1 MDSLVV
7 IIYLAAMVGFGIW
20 GRYKAKNQDDFLVA
34 GRRLGGWLY
43 TGTMSAVVLGGA
55 STIGG
60 VGLGYT
66 SGLSGMWLVFSI
78 GLGIIAL
85 SLFFAPRIQKLEI
98 YTVSQMLELRYGKG
112 SRLVSG
118 AIMTAYGLMISTT
131 STVAYATIFH
141 ALFDINKF
149 WSVLIGG
156 GIVILYSMLGGMWS
170 ITLTDFVQFFIQTI
184 GIFLIMLPI
193 VLSKSGGIG
202 ELFSSLPAEQTSPVG
217 IGWQAILGYI
227 LIYTL
232 GLLIGQDI
240 WQRVFTARSP
250 GVARWGGLSA
260 GVYCL
265 LYAVAGA
272 LIGMAATKIVPGIE
286 VQDDVFVAVVDA
298 AMSPLLGGL
307 VLAAALAAMMSTAS
321 GSLMAAATVCRQDI
335 VEPLLARKDI
345 VPVPADSAGEAG
357 EAGGTRA
364 AEAAGDTSG
373 AGTAEAANSVH
384 GDVSPLS
391 SGGATKSTLVKSLVR
406 ETGDEI
412 RDSRI
417 YLIGLGIVTLIL
429 AMIMPSVVEALTV
442 AYNLLVAGLFIPI
455 LGGLIFKRGN
465 IIGVMAG
472 MILGSLTTIVIM
484 ITMGIYSNEAIY
496 LGLIASLLG
505 YVIGSLVS
513 KPTPPEVMA
522 AWKER
527 LNR

>member
-7 IIYLAAMVGFGIW
+7 IIYLAAMVGFGVW
-20 GRYKAKNQDDFLVA
+20 GRFKAHNQEDFLVA
-34 GRRLGGWLY
+34 GRRLGGLLY

-66 SGLSGMWLVFSI
+66 AGLSGMWLVFAI

-85 SLFFAPRIQKLEI
+85 SLFFAPKIQKLEI

-112 SRLVSG
+112 SRFVSG

-131 STVAYATIFH
+131 STVAYATVFH
-141 ALFDINKF
+141 ALFDLNKV

-193 VLSKSGGIG
+193 VLSKSGGIS
-202 ELFSSLPAEQTSPVG
+202 ELFSSLPESHTSPVG
-217 IGWQAILGYI
+217 IGWEAILGYI

-250 GVARWGGLSA
+250 GVARWGGFSA

-298 AMSPLLGGL
+298 SMSPVLAGI

-321 GSLMAAATVCRQDI
+321 GSLMAASTVCRQDI
-335 VEPLLARKDI
+335 VEPILARKDI
-345 VPVPADSAGEAG
+345 VPGPTGGSDARVGDEAAAGSAPADGHGDGAATDGTTASASGSG
-357 EAGGTRA
+357 
-364 AEAAGDTSG
+364 SG
-373 AGTAEAANSVH
+373 A
-384 GDVSPLS
+384 
-391 SGGATKSTLVKSLVR
+391 KSTLVRSLVR

-417 YLIGLGIVTLIL
+417 YLIVLGVVTLVL

-455 LGGLIFKRGN
+455 LGGLVFKRGT
-465 IIGVMAG
+465 IVGVMAG
-472 MILGSLTTIVIM
+472 MILGAVTTIVVM
-484 ITMGIYSNEAIY
+484 IVAGIYANEAIY
-496 LGLIASLLG
+496 LGLMASLVG
-505 YVIGSLVS
+505 YLVGSFAS
-513 KPTPPEVMA
+513 KPTSPEVMA

-527 LNR
+527 ITR

>member
-78 GLGIIAL
+78 GLGIILL

-112 SRLVSG
+112 SRFVSG

-141 ALFDINKF
+141 ALFDLNKA

-193 VLSKSGGIG
+193 VLSKSGGIT
-202 ELFSSLPAEQTSPVG
+202 ELFASLPAEQTSPVG

-250 GVARWGGLSA
+250 SVARWGGLTA
-260 GVYCL
+260 GIYCL

-298 AMSPLLGGL
+298 AMSPLIGGL

-345 VPVPADSAGEAG
+345 VPVTEGTVEVDSAA
-357 EAGGTRA
+357 AGGTGA
-364 AEAAGDTSG
+364 TKTGSVPTYGSG
-373 AGTAEAANSVH
+373 S
-384 GDVSPLS
+384 
-391 SGGATKSTLVKSLVR
+391 TKSTLVKSLVR
-406 ETGDEI
+406 ETGDEV

-417 YLIGLGIVTLIL
+417 YLIGLGVVTLIL

-455 LGGLIFKRGN
+455 LGGLIFKRGT
-465 IIGVMAG
+465 IVGVMAG
-472 MILGSLTTIVIM
+472 MVLGSLTTIVIM
-484 ITMGIYSNEAIY
+484 ITMGIYSSEAIY

>member
-7 IIYLAAMVGFGIW
+7 IIYLAAMVGFGVW
-20 GRYKAKNQDDFLVA
+20 GRFKAHNQEDFLVA
-34 GRRLGGWLY
+34 GRRLGGLLY

-66 SGLSGMWLVFSI
+66 AGLSGMWLVLSI
-78 GLGIIAL
+78 GLGIIVL
-85 SLFFAPRIQKLEI
+85 SLFFAPKIQKLEI

-112 SRLVSG
+112 SRFVSG

-131 STVAYATIFH
+131 STVAYATVFH
-141 ALFDINKF
+141 ALFDLNKV

-184 GIFLIMLPI
+184 GIFLIMLPL
-193 VLSKSGGIG
+193 VLSKSGGIS
-202 ELFSSLPAEQTSPVG
+202 ELFSSLPESHTSPVG

-250 GVARWGGLSA
+250 GVARWGGFSA

-298 AMSPLLGGL
+298 SMSPVLGGI

-321 GSLMAAATVCRQDI
+321 GSLMAASTVCRQDI
-335 VEPLLARKDI
+335 VEPILARKDI
-345 VPVPADSAGEAG
+345 VPDSGGNVGAG
-357 EAGGTRA
+357 
-364 AEAAGDTSG
+364 SG
-373 AGTAEAANSVH
+373 AAVDGAGADGVAADGAATGGSAASANA
-384 GDVSPLS
+384 
-391 SGGATKSTLVKSLVR
+391 SGVAGSGSGAKSTLVRSLVR
-406 ETGDEI
+406 ETGDEV

-417 YLIGLGIVTLIL
+417 YLIGLGVVTLVL

-455 LGGLIFKRGN
+455 LGGLVFKRGT
-465 IIGVMAG
+465 IVGVMAG
-472 MILGSLTTIVIM
+472 MILGAVTTVVVMIVS
-484 ITMGIYSNEAIY
+484 GIYAESAIY
-496 LGLIASLLG
+496 LGLIASLVG
-505 YVIGSLVS
+505 YLVGSFAS
-513 KPTPPEVMA
+513 KPTPPEVMS
-522 AWKER
+522 AWKAR

>member
-1 MDSLVV
+1 VDSLVV

-20 GRYKAKNQDDFLVA
+20 GRFKAKDQDDFLVA
-34 GRRLGGWLY
+34 GRRLGGLLY

-66 SGLSGMWLVFSI
+66 AGLSGMWLVLSI

-85 SLFFAPRIQKLEI
+85 SLFFAPKIQKLEI

-112 SRLVSG
+112 SRFVSG

-131 STVAYATIFH
+131 STVAYATVFH
-141 ALFDINKF
+141 ALFDLNKF

-170 ITLTDFVQFFIQTI
+170 ITLTDFVQFLIQTV

-193 VLSKSGGIG
+193 VLSKSGGLG
-202 ELFSSLPAEQTSPVG
+202 DLFASLPASQTSPVG
-217 IGWQAILGYI
+217 IGWQAVLGYI

-250 GVARWGGLSA
+250 GVARWGGFSA

-265 LYAVAGA
+265 LYAAAGA
-272 LIGMAATKIVPGIE
+272 LIGMAAIKIVPGIE
-286 VQDDVFVAVVDA
+286 VPDDVFVAVVDA
-298 AMSPLLGGL
+298 SMSPVLAGL

-321 GSLMAAATVCRQDI
+321 GSLMAASTVCRQDI
-335 VEPLLARKDI
+335 VEPILARKD
-345 VPVPADSAGEAG
+345 VEPVTEIDGAGS
-357 EAGGTRA
+357 
-364 AEAAGDTSG
+364 DLDSG
-373 AGTAEAANSVH
+373 AGSA
-384 GDVSPLS
+384 
-391 SGGATKSTLVKSLVR
+391 GGAGSVDGSGRAASASASGAKSTLVKSLVR

-417 YLIGLGIVTLIL
+417 YLIGLGLVTLVL
-429 AMIMPSVVEALTV
+429 AMLMPSVVEALTV

-455 LGGLIFKRGN
+455 LGGLVFKRGT
-465 IIGVMAG
+465 IVGVMAG
-472 MILGSLTTIVIM
+472 MILGAVTTVVIM
-484 ITMGIYSNEAIY
+484 ITMGIYANEAIY

-505 YVIGSLVS
+505 YLVGSFAS
-513 KPTPPEVMA
+513 KPTSPAIMA
-522 AWKER
+522 AWRER

>member
-1 MDSLVV
+1 MDSAIV
-7 IIYLAAMVGFGIW
+7 IIYLAAMVGFGVW
-20 GRYKAKNQDDFLVA
+20 GRFKAHNQEDFLVA
-34 GRRLGGWLY
+34 GRRLGGLLY

-66 SGLSGMWLVFSI
+66 AGLSGMWLVLSI

-85 SLFFAPRIQKLEI
+85 SLFFAPKIQKLEI
-98 YTVSQMLELRYGKG
+98 YTVSQMLELRYGRG
-112 SRLVSG
+112 SRFVSG

-131 STVAYATIFH
+131 STVAYATVFH
-141 ALFDINKF
+141 TLFDLNKV

-184 GIFLIMLPI
+184 GIFLIMLPL

-202 ELFSSLPAEQTSPVG
+202 QLFSSLPDTHTSPVG
-217 IGWQAILGYI
+217 IGWQGILGYI

-250 GVARWGGLSA
+250 GVARWGGFSA

-265 LYAVAGA
+265 LYAAAGA
-272 LIGMAATKIVPGIE
+272 LIGMAATTIVPGIE
-286 VQDDVFVAVVDA
+286 VQDDVFAAVVDA
-298 AMSPLLGGL
+298 SMSPVLGGI

-321 GSLMAAATVCRQDI
+321 GSLMAASTVCRQDI
-335 VEPLLARKDI
+335 VEPILARKDI
-345 VPVPADSAGEAG
+345 VPASAGSSADG
-357 EAGGTRA
+357 AATDGSAASANGT
-364 AEAAGDTSG
+364 GSGTS
-373 AGTAEAANSVH
+373 AR
-384 GDVSPLS
+384 
-391 SGGATKSTLVKSLVR
+391 STLVRSLVR
-406 ETGDEI
+406 ETGDEV

-417 YLIGLGIVTLIL
+417 YLIVLGVVTLVL

-455 LGGLIFKRGN
+455 LGGLVFKRGT
-465 IIGVMAG
+465 IVGVMAG
-472 MILGSLTTIVIM
+472 MILGAVTTVVVM

-496 LGLIASLLG
+496 LGLIASLVG
-505 YVIGSLVS
+505 YLVGSFAS
-513 KPTPPEVMA
+513 KPTSPEVMA

-527 LNR
+527 INR

>member
-20 GRYKAKNQDDFLVA
+20 GRFKANDQEDFLVA
-34 GRRLGGWLY
+34 GRRLGGLLY

-66 SGLSGMWLVFSI
+66 SGLSGMWLVFAI

-85 SLFFAPRIQKLEI
+85 SLFFAPRIQRLEI

-112 SRLVSG
+112 SRFVSG

-131 STVAYATIFH
+131 STVAYATVFH
-141 ALFDINKF
+141 ALFDLSKF

-184 GIFLIMLPI
+184 GIFLIMLPV
-193 VLSKSGGIG
+193 VLTKSGGLSQ
-202 ELFSSLPAEQTSPVG
+202 LFSGLPAEHTSPVG

-250 GVARWGGLSA
+250 GVARWGGFSA

-265 LYAVAGA
+265 AYAVAGA

-286 VQDDVFVAVVDA
+286 IQDDVFVAVVDA
-298 AMSPLLGGL
+298 AMSPLLGGF

-321 GSLMAAATVCRQDI
+321 GSLMAASTVCRQDI
-335 VEPLLARKDI
+335 VEPILARKDI
-345 VPVPADSAGEAG
+345 LPETTTEHPSP
-357 EAGGTRA
+357 GGGSDGA
-364 AEAAGDTSG
+364 A
-373 AGTAEAANSVH
+373 
-384 GDVSPLS
+384 
-391 SGGATKSTLVKSLVR
+391 KSTLVRSLVR
-406 ETGDEI
+406 ETGDEV

-417 YLIGLGIVTLIL
+417 YLIVLGVVTLVL

-455 LGGLIFKRGN
+455 LGGLIFRRGT
-465 IIGVMAG
+465 IVGVMAG
-472 MILGSLTTIVIM
+472 MILGAVTTIVIM
-484 ITMGIYSNEAIY
+484 MVIDIYANEAIY

-513 KPTPPEVMA
+513 KPTDPAVMA

-527 LNR
+527 LSR

>member
-193 VLSKSGGIG
+193 VLSKSGGIT
-202 ELFSSLPAEQTSPVG
+202 ELFASMPAEQTSPVG

-335 VEPLLARKDI
+335 VEPLLARRDI
-345 VPVPADSAGEAG
+345 VPVTAESAGG
-357 EAGGTRA
+357 VSSS
-364 AEAAGDTSG
+364 GD
-373 AGTAEAANSVH
+373 ADSVH
-384 GDVSPLS
+384 GDDSPLS

-417 YLIGLGIVTLIL
+417 YLIGLGVVTLIL

>member
-7 IIYLAAMVGFGIW
+7 IIYLAAMVGFGVW
-20 GRYKAKNQDDFLVA
+20 GRFKAHNQEDFLVA
-34 GRRLGGWLY
+34 GRRLGGLLY

-66 SGLSGMWLVFSI
+66 AGLSGMWLVFAI

-85 SLFFAPRIQKLEI
+85 SLFFAPKIQKLEI

-112 SRLVSG
+112 SRFVSG

-131 STVAYATIFH
+131 STVAYATVFH
-141 ALFDINKF
+141 TLFDLNKV

-184 GIFLIMLPI
+184 GIFLIMLPL

-202 ELFSSLPAEQTSPVG
+202 QLFSSLPESHTSPVG
-217 IGWQAILGYI
+217 IGWEAILGYI

-250 GVARWGGLSA
+250 GVARWGGFSA

-298 AMSPLLGGL
+298 SMSPVLAGI

-321 GSLMAAATVCRQDI
+321 GSLMAASTVCRQDI
-335 VEPLLARKDI
+335 VEPFLARKDI
-345 VPVPADSAGEAG
+345 VP
-357 EAGGTRA
+357 AGGGA
-364 AEAAGDTSG
+364 ASASDSDVSGSDSGSGSG
-373 AGTAEAANSVH
+373 A
-384 GDVSPLS
+384 
-391 SGGATKSTLVKSLVR
+391 KSTLVRSLVR
-406 ETGDEI
+406 ETGDEV

-417 YLIGLGIVTLIL
+417 YLIVLGVVTLAL

-455 LGGLIFKRGN
+455 LGGLVFKRGT
-465 IIGVMAG
+465 IVGVMAG
-472 MILGSLTTIVIM
+472 MILGAVTTVVVMIVVD
-484 ITMGIYSNEAIY
+484 IYANEAIY
-496 LGLIASLLG
+496 LGLIASLVG
-505 YVIGSLVS
+505 YLVGSFAS
-513 KPTPPEVMA
+513 KPTSPEVMA

-527 LNR
+527 ITR

>member
-20 GRYKAKNQDDFLVA
+20 GRFKAKNQDDFLVA

-141 ALFDINKF
+141 ALFDLNKF

-193 VLSKSGGIG
+193 VLSKSGGIT

-250 GVARWGGLSA
+250 GVAKWGGLSA
-260 GVYCL
+260 GIYCL

-298 AMSPLLGGL
+298 AMSPLMGGL

-335 VEPLLARKDI
+335 VEPVLARKD
-345 VPVPADSAGEAG
+345 VLPVGPEGGENADSDSPST
-357 EAGGTRA
+357 GGTKA
-364 AEAAGDTSG
+364 
-373 AGTAEAANSVH
+373 
-384 GDVSPLS
+384 
-391 SGGATKSTLVKSLVR
+391 TLVKSLVR

-417 YLIGLGIVTLIL
+417 YLIGLGVVTLIL

-455 LGGLIFKRGN
+455 LGGLIFKRGT
-465 IIGVMAG
+465 IVGVMAG
-472 MILGSLTTIVIM
+472 MIFGTLTTIIIM
-484 ITMGIYSNEAIY
+484 IAIDIYASEAIY

-513 KPTPPEVMA
+513 KPTPPETMA

>member
-20 GRYKAKNQDDFLVA
+20 GRFKAKDQDDFLVA
-34 GRRLGGWLY
+34 GRRLGPLLY

-85 SLFFAPRIQKLEI
+85 SLLFAPRIQRLEI
-98 YTVSQMLELRYGKG
+98 YTVSQMLELRYGHG

-131 STVAYATIFH
+131 STVAYATVFH
-141 ALFDINKF
+141 ALFDLNKF
-149 WSVLIGG
+149 WSVIIGG
-156 GIVILYSMLGGMWS
+156 GVVILYSMLGGMWS

-193 VLSKSGGIG
+193 VLSKAGGIG
-202 ELFSSLPAEQTSPVG
+202 ELFSSITPEQASVTG

-250 GVARWGGLSA
+250 GVARWGGFSA

-265 LYAVAGA
+265 FYAVAGA
-272 LIGMAATKIVPGIE
+272 LVGMAAAKIVPGIE
-286 VQDDVFVAVVDA
+286 VADDVFVAVVDA
-298 AMSPLLGGL
+298 SMSPVFAGF

-321 GSLMAAATVCRQDI
+321 GSLMAASTVCRQDI
-335 VEPLLARKDI
+335 VEPLLVKKEAEGSEAPTGGADGAA
-345 VPVPADSAGEAG
+345 VPA
-357 EAGGTRA
+357 
-364 AEAAGDTSG
+364 
-373 AGTAEAANSVH
+373 
-384 GDVSPLS
+384 
-391 SGGATKSTLVKSLVR
+391 GGATQRVEVSGAKSALAQSLVR

-417 YLIGLGIVTLIL
+417 YLIGLGVVTLVL
-429 AMIMPSVVEALTV
+429 ALIMPSVVEALTV

-455 LGGLIFKRGN
+455 LGGLIFRRGT
-465 IIGVMAG
+465 IVGVMAG
-472 MILGSLTTIVIM
+472 MIMGAVTTVVVMIVA
-484 ITMGIYSNEAIY
+484 GIYANEAIY
-496 LGLIASLLG
+496 LGLIASLIG
-505 YVIGSLVS
+505 YLIGSFAS
-513 KPTPPEVMA
+513 KPTDAEVMA
-522 AWKER
+522 AWRER

>member
-20 GRYKAKNQDDFLVA
+20 GRFKAKNQDDFLVA

-66 SGLSGMWLVFSI
+66 AGLSGMWLVFAI

-85 SLFFAPRIQKLEI
+85 SLFFAPKIQKLEI

-112 SRLVSG
+112 SRFVSG

-141 ALFDINKF
+141 ALFDLNKF

-170 ITLTDFVQFFIQTI
+170 ITLTDFVQFLIQTI

-193 VLSKSGGIG
+193 VLSRSGGLG
-202 ELFSSLPAEQTSPVG
+202 DLFASLPAEQTSPVG
-217 IGWQAILGYI
+217 IGWQAVLGYI

-250 GVARWGGLSA
+250 GVARWGGFSA

-286 VQDDVFVAVVDA
+286 VPDDVFVAVVGA
-298 AMSPLLGGL
+298 SMSPVLAGL

-321 GSLMAAATVCRQDI
+321 GSLMAASTVCRQDI
-335 VEPLLARKDI
+335 VEPILARRDSAPE
-345 VPVPADSAGEAG
+345 VSADGAGEAAS
-357 EAGGTRA
+357 AGDGSDPTGGAGSVDGTGGA
-364 AEAAGDTSG
+364 ASASAAG
-373 AGTAEAANSVH
+373 A
-384 GDVSPLS
+384 
-391 SGGATKSTLVKSLVR
+391 KSTLVKSLVR

-417 YLIGLGIVTLIL
+417 YLIGLGVVTLVL

-455 LGGLIFKRGN
+455 LGGLVFKRGT
-465 IIGVMAG
+465 IVGVMAG
-472 MILGSLTTIVIM
+472 MILGAVTTVVVM

-496 LGLIASLLG
+496 LGLIASLIG
-505 YVIGSLVS
+505 YLVGSLAS
-513 KPTPPEVMA
+513 KPTSPEIMA

-527 LNR
+527 LSR

>member
-1 MDSLVV
+1 MTFPPPFTSPSSTKAPATAGVVTTNEERVDVDSLVV

-20 GRYKAKNQDDFLVA
+20 GRFKAKNQDDFLVA

-141 ALFDINKF
+141 ALFDLNKF

-156 GIVILYSMLGGMWS
+156 GIVLLYSMLGGMWS

-193 VLSKSGGIG
+193 VLKKSGGIT
-202 ELFSSLPAEQTSPVG
+202 ELFASLPAEQTSPVG

-250 GVARWGGLSA
+250 GVAKWGGRRPASTACSTLSPVRSSEWRRPRSFPVSRSKTMSSSRSSTLPCRRWWRTVLA
-260 GVYCL
+260 GGLGCHDVDGLGVAHGGSDRVSSGYRR
-265 LYAVAGA
+265 ARAGA
-272 LIGMAATKIVPGIE
+272 
-286 VQDDVFVAVVDA
+286 
-298 AMSPLLGGL
+298 
-307 VLAAALAAMMSTAS
+307 
-321 GSLMAAATVCRQDI
+321 
-335 VEPLLARKDI
+335 
-345 VPVPADSAGEAG
+345 
-357 EAGGTRA
+357 
-364 AEAAGDTSG
+364 
-373 AGTAEAANSVH
+373 
-384 GDVSPLS
+384 
-391 SGGATKSTLVKSLVR
+391 
-406 ETGDEI
+406 
-412 RDSRI
+412 
-417 YLIGLGIVTLIL
+417 
-429 AMIMPSVVEALTV
+429 
-442 AYNLLVAGLFIPI
+442 
-455 LGGLIFKRGN
+455 
-465 IIGVMAG
+465 
-472 MILGSLTTIVIM
+472 
-484 ITMGIYSNEAIY
+484 
-496 LGLIASLLG
+496 
-505 YVIGSLVS
+505 
-513 KPTPPEVMA
+513 
-522 AWKER
+522 
-527 LNR
+527 

>member
-20 GRYKAKNQDDFLVA
+20 GRFKAKNQDDFLVA
-34 GRRLGGWLY
+34 GRRLGGLLY

-66 SGLSGMWLVFSI
+66 AGLSGMWLVLSI

-85 SLFFAPRIQKLEI
+85 SLLFAPRIQKLEI

-112 SRLVSG
+112 SRFISG

-131 STVAYATIFH
+131 STVAYATVFH
-141 ALFDINKF
+141 ALFDLNKF

-170 ITLTDFVQFFIQTI
+170 ITLTDFVQFLIQTV

-193 VLSKSGGIG
+193 VLSKSGGLG
-202 ELFSSLPAEQTSPVG
+202 DLFASLPASQTSPVG
-217 IGWQAILGYI
+217 IGWQAVLGYI

-250 GVARWGGLSA
+250 GVARWGGFSA

-265 LYAVAGA
+265 LYAAAGA

-286 VQDDVFVAVVDA
+286 VPDDVFVAVVDA
-298 AMSPLLGGL
+298 SMSPVLAGL

-321 GSLMAAATVCRQDI
+321 GSLMAASTVCRQDI
-335 VEPLLARKDI
+335 VEPILARTDMTS
-345 VPVPADSAGEAG
+345 VDG
-357 EAGGTRA
+357 
-364 AEAAGDTSG
+364 SG
-373 AGTAEAANSVH
+373 AGNAASV
-384 GDVSPLS
+384 GTDPADGVGSVDG
-391 SGGATKSTLVKSLVR
+391 SGGATSASASGAKSTLVKSLVR

-417 YLIGLGIVTLIL
+417 YLIGLGIVTLVL

-455 LGGLIFKRGN
+455 LGGLVFKRGT
-465 IIGVMAG
+465 IVGVMAG
-472 MILGSLTTIVIM
+472 MILGAVTTVVVMIVS
-484 ITMGIYSNEAIY
+484 GIYAESAIY

-505 YVIGSLVS
+505 YLIGSFVS
-513 KPTPPEVMA
+513 KPTSPEIIA

>member
-20 GRYKAKNQDDFLVA
+20 GRFKAKNQDDFLVA
-34 GRRLGGWLY
+34 GRRLGGLLY

-78 GLGIIAL
+78 GMGIIVL
-85 SLFFAPRIQKLEI
+85 SLFFAPKIQKLEI

-131 STVAYATIFH
+131 STVAYATVFH
-141 ALFDINKF
+141 ALFDLDKF
-149 WSVLIGG
+149 WSVIIGG
-156 GIVILYSMLGGMWS
+156 GIVITYSMLGGMWS
-170 ITLTDFVQFFIQTI
+170 ITLTDFVQFLIQTV
-184 GIFLIMLPI
+184 GIFLLMLPI
-193 VLSKSGGIG
+193 VLNKAGGLG
-202 ELFSSLPAEQTSPVG
+202 ELFSALPAEQTSPVG

-272 LIGMAATKIVPGIE
+272 LIGMAAARIVPGIE
-286 VQDDVFVAVVDA
+286 VADDVFVAVVDA
-298 AMSPLLGGL
+298 AMSPVLAGL

-321 GSLMAAATVCRQDI
+321 GSLLAASTVCRQDI
-335 VEPLLARKDI
+335 VEPLLARRDI
-345 VPVPADSAGEAG
+345 VPAVHADAEVGGADSGRASASGS
-357 EAGGTRA
+357 AGGDSDSTGSGSA
-364 AEAAGDTSG
+364 TS
-373 AGTAEAANSVH
+373 ALTQ
-384 GDVSPLS
+384 
-391 SGGATKSTLVKSLVR
+391 SLVR
-406 ETGDEI
+406 ETGDEV

-417 YLIGLGIVTLIL
+417 YLIGLGIVTLAL
-429 AMIMPSVVEALTV
+429 ALIMPSVVEALTV

-455 LGGLIFKRGN
+455 LGGLIFRRGT
-465 IIGVMAG
+465 IVGVMAG
-472 MILGSLTTIVIM
+472 MILGSVTTIVLM
-484 ITMGIYSNEAIY
+484 ITLGIYSNEAIY
-496 LGLIASLLG
+496 LGLLASLLG
-505 YVIGSLVS
+505 YVVGSLVS
-513 KPTPPEVMA
+513 KPTPPEIMA
-522 AWKER
+522 EWRER
-527 LNR
+527 LSR

>member
-7 IIYLAAMVGFGIW
+7 IIYLAAMVGFGVW
-20 GRYKAKNQDDFLVA
+20 GRFKAHNQEDFLVA
-34 GRRLGGWLY
+34 GRRLGGLLY

-66 SGLSGMWLVFSI
+66 AGLSGMWLVFAI

-85 SLFFAPRIQKLEI
+85 SLFFAPKIQKLEI

-112 SRLVSG
+112 SRFVSG

-131 STVAYATIFH
+131 STVAYATVFH
-141 ALFDINKF
+141 TLFDLNKV

-184 GIFLIMLPI
+184 GIFLIMLPL
-193 VLSKSGGIG
+193 VLSKSGGVS
-202 ELFSSLPAEQTSPVG
+202 ELFSSLPESHTSPVG
-217 IGWQAILGYI
+217 IGWEAILGYI

-250 GVARWGGLSA
+250 GVARWGGFSA

-298 AMSPLLGGL
+298 SMSPVLAGI

-321 GSLMAAATVCRQDI
+321 GSLMAASTVCRQDI
-335 VEPLLARKDI
+335 VEPILARKDI
-345 VPVPADSAGEAG
+345 VPDGGGAASASDSDVSGSDSG
-357 EAGGTRA
+357 SG
-364 AEAAGDTSG
+364 SG
-373 AGTAEAANSVH
+373 A
-384 GDVSPLS
+384 
-391 SGGATKSTLVKSLVR
+391 KSTLVRSLVR
-406 ETGDEI
+406 ETGDEV

-417 YLIGLGIVTLIL
+417 YLIVLGVVTLAL

-455 LGGLIFKRGN
+455 LGGLVFKRGT
-465 IIGVMAG
+465 IVGVMAG
-472 MILGSLTTIVIM
+472 MILGAVTTVVVMIVVD
-484 ITMGIYSNEAIY
+484 IYANEAIY
-496 LGLIASLLG
+496 LGLIASLVG
-505 YVIGSLVS
+505 YLVGSFSS
-513 KPTPPEVMA
+513 KPTSPEVMA

-527 LNR
+527 ITR

>member
-20 GRYKAKNQDDFLVA
+20 GRFKAKNQDDFLVA
-34 GRRLGGWLY
+34 GRRLGGLLY

-78 GLGIIAL
+78 GMGIIVL
-85 SLFFAPRIQKLEI
+85 SLFFAPKIQKLEI

-131 STVAYATIFH
+131 STVAYATVFH
-141 ALFDINKF
+141 ALFDLDKF
-149 WSVLIGG
+149 WSVIIGG
-156 GIVILYSMLGGMWS
+156 GIVITYSMLGGMWS
-170 ITLTDFVQFFIQTI
+170 ITLTDFVQFLIQTV
-184 GIFLIMLPI
+184 GIFLLMLPI
-193 VLSKSGGIG
+193 VLNKAGGLG
-202 ELFSSLPAEQTSPVG
+202 ELFSALPAEQTSPVG

-260 GVYCL
+260 GIYCL

-272 LIGMAATKIVPGIE
+272 LIGMAAARIVPGIE
-286 VQDDVFVAVVDA
+286 VADDVFVAVVDA
-298 AMSPLLGGL
+298 AMSPVLAGL
-307 VLAAALAAMMSTAS
+307 VIAAALAAMMSTAS
-321 GSLMAAATVCRQDI
+321 GSLLAASTVCRQDI
-335 VEPLLARKDI
+335 VEPLLARRDM
-345 VPVPADSAGEAG
+345 VPAVRAGAEVGGAESTGAGSRGGSAAVGSDSTGSG
-357 EAGGTRA
+357 STGSGST
-364 AEAAGDTSG
+364 GSGSG
-373 AGTAEAANSVH
+373 ATSA
-384 GDVSPLS
+384 L
-391 SGGATKSTLVKSLVR
+391 TQSLVR
-406 ETGDEI
+406 ETGDEV

-417 YLIGLGIVTLIL
+417 YLIGLGIVTLAL
-429 AMIMPSVVEALTV
+429 ALIMPSVVEALTV

-455 LGGLIFKRGN
+455 LGGLIFRRGT
-465 IIGVMAG
+465 IVGVMAG
-472 MILGSLTTIVIM
+472 MILGSVTTIVLM
-484 ITMGIYSNEAIY
+484 ITLGIYSNEAIY
-496 LGLIASLLG
+496 LGLLASLLG
-505 YVIGSLVS
+505 YVVGSLVS
-513 KPTPPEVMA
+513 KPTPPEIMA
-522 AWKER
+522 EWRER
-527 LNR
+527 LSR

>member
-7 IIYLAAMVGFGIW
+7 IIYLAAMVGFGVW
-20 GRYKAKNQDDFLVA
+20 GRFKAHNQEDFLVA
-34 GRRLGGWLY
+34 GRRLGGLLY

-66 SGLSGMWLVFSI
+66 SGLSGMWLVFAI

-85 SLFFAPRIQKLEI
+85 SLFFAPKIQKLEI

-112 SRLVSG
+112 SRFVSG

-131 STVAYATIFH
+131 STVAYATVFH
-141 ALFDINKF
+141 ALFDLNKV

-184 GIFLIMLPI
+184 GIFLIMLPL

-202 ELFSSLPAEQTSPVG
+202 QLFSSLPDTHTSPVG
-217 IGWQAILGYI
+217 IGWEAILGYI

-250 GVARWGGLSA
+250 GVARWGGFSA

-298 AMSPLLGGL
+298 SMSPVLAGI

-321 GSLMAAATVCRQDI
+321 GSLMAASTVCRQDI
-335 VEPLLARKDI
+335 VEPILARKDI
-345 VPVPADSAGEAG
+345 VPEGGVGAGAGAKDTATDGANASASASGISGSESG
-357 EAGGTRA
+357 SHSG
-364 AEAAGDTSG
+364 SG
-373 AGTAEAANSVH
+373 A
-384 GDVSPLS
+384 
-391 SGGATKSTLVKSLVR
+391 KSTLVRSLVR
-406 ETGDEI
+406 ETGDEV

-417 YLIGLGIVTLIL
+417 YLIVLGVVTLVL

-455 LGGLIFKRGN
+455 LGGLVFKRGT
-465 IIGVMAG
+465 IVGVMAG
-472 MILGSLTTIVIM
+472 MILGAVTTIVVM
-484 ITMGIYSNEAIY
+484 IVAGIYANEAIY
-496 LGLIASLLG
+496 LGLIASLVG
-505 YVIGSLVS
+505 YLVGSFAS
-513 KPTPPEVMA
+513 KPTSPEVMA

-527 LNR
+527 ITR

>member
-20 GRYKAKNQDDFLVA
+20 GRHKAKNQDDFLVA

-78 GLGIIAL
+78 GLGIILL
-85 SLFFAPRIQKLEI
+85 SLFFAPKIQKLEI

-118 AIMTAYGLMISTT
+118 TIMTAYGLMISTT

-141 ALFDINKF
+141 ALFDLNKF

-184 GIFLIMLPI
+184 GIFLIMLPV

-298 AMSPLLGGL
+298 AMSPLLGGF

-335 VEPLLARKDI
+335 VEPLLARRDIAPATKD
-345 VPVPADSAGEAG
+345 VPDSTPEGATQTDGVPTYG
-357 EAGGTRA
+357 
-364 AEAAGDTSG
+364 
-373 AGTAEAANSVH
+373 
-384 GDVSPLS
+384 S
-391 SGGATKSTLVKSLVR
+391 SSTKSTLVKSLVR

-417 YLIGLGIVTLIL
+417 YLIGLGVVTLIL

-465 IIGVMAG
+465 IVGVMAG

-505 YVIGSLVS
+505 YVIGSLVT

>member
-20 GRYKAKNQDDFLVA
+20 GRFKAKNQDDFLVA

-85 SLFFAPRIQKLEI
+85 SLLFAPKIQKLEI

-118 AIMTAYGLMISTT
+118 TIMTAYGLMISTT
-131 STVAYATIFH
+131 STVAYATVFH
-141 ALFDINKF
+141 ALFDLNKF

-170 ITLTDFVQFFIQTI
+170 ITLTDFVQFIIQTV

-193 VLSKSGGIG
+193 VLTKSGGVG
-202 ELFSSLPAEQTSPVG
+202 ELFASLPESHTSPVG

-250 GVARWGGLSA
+250 GVARWGGFSA

-286 VQDDVFVAVVDA
+286 IQDDVFVAVVDA
-298 AMSPLLGGL
+298 AMSPLLAGL

-321 GSLMAAATVCRQDI
+321 GSLMAASTVCRQDI
-335 VEPLLARKDI
+335 VEPVLARKD
-345 VPVPADSAGEAG
+345 VTPVTSAADPVEGGSAGD
-357 EAGGTRA
+357 
-364 AEAAGDTSG
+364 AAGDG
-373 AGTAEAANSVH
+373 AGN
-384 GDVSPLS
+384 
-391 SGGATKSTLVKSLVR
+391 GGAKSTLMRSLVR

-417 YLIGLGIVTLIL
+417 YLIVLGVVTLIL

-455 LGGLIFKRGN
+455 LGGLVFRRGT
-465 IIGVMAG
+465 IVGVMAG
-472 MILGSLTTIVIM
+472 MLLGALTTIVIM
-484 ITMGIYSNEAIY
+484 ITMGIYANEAIY

-513 KPTPPEVMA
+513 KPTSPEVMA
-522 AWKER
+522 EWKER
-527 LNR
+527 LSR

>member
-193 VLSKSGGIG
+193 VLNKSGGIT
-202 ELFSSLPAEQTSPVG
+202 ELFASMPAEQTSPVG

-260 GVYCL
+260 GIYCL

-345 VPVPADSAGEAG
+345 VPVTAESAGDA
-357 EAGGTRA
+357 
-364 AEAAGDTSG
+364 D
-373 AGTAEAANSVH
+373 SVH
-384 GDVSPLS
+384 GDDSPLS
-391 SGGATKSTLVKSLVR
+391 SGGARKSTLVKSLVR

-417 YLIGLGIVTLIL
+417 YLIGLGVVTLIL

-505 YVIGSLVS
+505 YVIGSLAS

>member
-1 MDSLVV
+1 MDSAIV
-7 IIYLAAMVGFGIW
+7 IIYLAAMVGFGVW
-20 GRYKAKNQDDFLVA
+20 GRFKAHNQEDFLVA
-34 GRRLGGWLY
+34 GRRLGGLLY

-66 SGLSGMWLVFSI
+66 AGLSGMWLVLSI

-85 SLFFAPRIQKLEI
+85 SLFFAPKIQKLEI
-98 YTVSQMLELRYGKG
+98 YTVSQMLELRYGRG
-112 SRLVSG
+112 SRFVSG

-131 STVAYATIFH
+131 STVAYATVFH
-141 ALFDINKF
+141 TLFDLNKV

-184 GIFLIMLPI
+184 GIFLIMLPL

-202 ELFSSLPAEQTSPVG
+202 QLFSSLPDTHTSPVG

-250 GVARWGGLSA
+250 GVARWGGFSA

-265 LYAVAGA
+265 LYAAAGA
-272 LIGMAATKIVPGIE
+272 LIGMAATTIVPGIE
-286 VQDDVFVAVVDA
+286 VQDDVFAAVVDA
-298 AMSPLLGGL
+298 SMSPVLGGI

-321 GSLMAAATVCRQDI
+321 GSLMAASTVCRQDI
-335 VEPLLARKDI
+335 VEPILARKDI
-345 VPVPADSAGEAG
+345 VPASAGSSVDGAATDG
-357 EAGGTRA
+357 SAASANGT
-364 AEAAGDTSG
+364 GSGTS
-373 AGTAEAANSVH
+373 AR
-384 GDVSPLS
+384 
-391 SGGATKSTLVKSLVR
+391 STLVRSLVR
-406 ETGDEI
+406 ETGDEV

-417 YLIGLGIVTLIL
+417 YLIVLGVVTLVL

-455 LGGLIFKRGN
+455 LGGLVFKRGT
-465 IIGVMAG
+465 IVGVMAG
-472 MILGSLTTIVIM
+472 MILGAVTTVVVM

-496 LGLIASLLG
+496 LGLIASLVG
-505 YVIGSLVS
+505 YLVGSFAS
-513 KPTPPEVMA
+513 KPTSPEIMA

-527 LNR
+527 INR

>member
-7 IIYLAAMVGFGIW
+7 IIYLAAMVGFGVW
-20 GRYKAKNQDDFLVA
+20 GRFKAHNQEDFLVA
-34 GRRLGGWLY
+34 GRRLGGLLY

-66 SGLSGMWLVFSI
+66 AGLSGMWLVFAI

-85 SLFFAPRIQKLEI
+85 SLFFAPKIQKLEI

-112 SRLVSG
+112 SRFVSG

-131 STVAYATIFH
+131 STVAYATVFH
-141 ALFDINKF
+141 TLFDLNKV

-184 GIFLIMLPI
+184 GIFLIMLPL
-193 VLSKSGGIG
+193 VLSKSGGVS
-202 ELFSSLPAEQTSPVG
+202 ELFSSLPESHTSPVG
-217 IGWQAILGYI
+217 IGWEAILGYI

-250 GVARWGGLSA
+250 GVARWGGFSA

-298 AMSPLLGGL
+298 SMSPVLAGI

-321 GSLMAAATVCRQDI
+321 GSLMAASTVCRQDI
-335 VEPLLARKDI
+335 VEPFLARKDI
-345 VPVPADSAGEAG
+345 VPDGGGAASASDSDVSGSDSG
-357 EAGGTRA
+357 SG
-364 AEAAGDTSG
+364 SG
-373 AGTAEAANSVH
+373 A
-384 GDVSPLS
+384 
-391 SGGATKSTLVKSLVR
+391 KSTLVRSLVR
-406 ETGDEI
+406 ETGDEV

-417 YLIGLGIVTLIL
+417 YLIVLGVVTLAL

-455 LGGLIFKRGN
+455 LGGLVFKRGT
-465 IIGVMAG
+465 IVGVMAG
-472 MILGSLTTIVIM
+472 MILGAVTTVVVMIVVD
-484 ITMGIYSNEAIY
+484 IYANEAIY
-496 LGLIASLLG
+496 LGLIASLVG
-505 YVIGSLVS
+505 YLVGSFAS
-513 KPTPPEVMA
+513 KPTSPEVMA

-527 LNR
+527 ITR

>member
-260 GVYCL
+260 GIYCL

-298 AMSPLLGGL
+298 AMSPLLGGF

-345 VPVPADSAGEAG
+345 VPVTAESAGDA
-357 EAGGTRA
+357 
-364 AEAAGDTSG
+364 DP
-373 AGTAEAANSVH
+373 VH
-384 GDVSPLS
+384 GDDSPLS

-417 YLIGLGIVTLIL
+417 YLIGLGVVTLIL

>member
-7 IIYLAAMVGFGIW
+7 IIYLAAMVGFGVW
-20 GRYKAKNQDDFLVA
+20 GRFKAHNQEDFLVA
-34 GRRLGGWLY
+34 GRRLGGLLY

-66 SGLSGMWLVFSI
+66 AGLSGMWLVLSI

-85 SLFFAPRIQKLEI
+85 SLFFAPKIQKLEI
-98 YTVSQMLELRYGKG
+98 YTVSQMLELRYGRG
-112 SRLVSG
+112 SRFVSG

-131 STVAYATIFH
+131 STVAYATVFH
-141 ALFDINKF
+141 TLFDLNKV

-184 GIFLIMLPI
+184 GIFLIMLPL

-202 ELFSSLPAEQTSPVG
+202 QLFSSLPDTHTSPVG

-250 GVARWGGLSA
+250 GVARWGGFSA

-272 LIGMAATKIVPGIE
+272 LIGMAATTIVPGIE
-286 VQDDVFVAVVDA
+286 VQDDVFAAVVDA
-298 AMSPLLGGL
+298 SMSPVLGGI

-321 GSLMAAATVCRQDI
+321 GSLMAASTVCRQDI
-335 VEPLLARKDI
+335 VEPILARKDI
-345 VPVPADSAGEAG
+345 VPASAGSSADG
-357 EAGGTRA
+357 AATDGSAASANGT
-364 AEAAGDTSG
+364 GSGTS
-373 AGTAEAANSVH
+373 AR
-384 GDVSPLS
+384 
-391 SGGATKSTLVKSLVR
+391 STLVRSLVR
-406 ETGDEI
+406 ETGDEV

-417 YLIGLGIVTLIL
+417 YLIVLGVVTLVL

-455 LGGLIFKRGN
+455 LGGLVFKRGT
-465 IIGVMAG
+465 IVGVMAG
-472 MILGSLTTIVIM
+472 MILGAVTTVVVM

-496 LGLIASLLG
+496 LGLIASLVG
-505 YVIGSLVS
+505 YLVGSFAS
-513 KPTPPEVMA
+513 KPTSPEVMA

-527 LNR
+527 INR

>member
-78 GLGIIAL
+78 GLGIILL

-141 ALFDINKF
+141 ALFDLNKF

-193 VLSKSGGIG
+193 VLSKSGGIT
-202 ELFSSLPAEQTSPVG
+202 ELFASLPAEQTSPVG
-217 IGWQAILGYI
+217 IGWEAILGYI

-250 GVARWGGLSA
+250 SVAKWGGLSA

-298 AMSPLLGGL
+298 AMSPLMGGL

-345 VPVPADSAGEAG
+345 VPVTGDSVEVDSAA
-357 EAGGTRA
+357 AGGTDA
-364 AEAAGDTSG
+364 SG
-373 AGTAEAANSVH
+373 TK
-384 GDVSPLS
+384 
-391 SGGATKSTLVKSLVR
+391 SGGTGASTTGSVPTYGSGSTKSTLVNSLVR

-417 YLIGLGIVTLIL
+417 YLIGLGVVTLIL

-465 IIGVMAG
+465 IVGVMAG
-472 MILGSLTTIVIM
+472 MILGALTTIVIM
-484 ITMGIYSNEAIY
+484 ITMGIYSSEAIY